1 MRASLKATFIR
12 QAIQRA
18 LNKSRQHANET
29 KVEVPQLIVYDY
41 PTVERLAAWVQTALS
56 SDHLAT
62 NLESSIDSHVAV
74 MQALADKY
82 SLHGPPSDAST
93 VVATRISNGVVGN
106 SSLPRVILITGTTGA
121 LGCHMLQQLALDT
134 HVHRIYAVGRASDE
148 EQLRARQRAALKDR
162 GLSTDILDGSKI
174 VMFAAEVLGDI
185 AEDKRAEVP
194 LSHLDAT
201 LLHALTLGADESNCH
216 QHLPCGL
223 PAQFQ
228 SRRSSI

>member
-1 MRASLKATFIR
+1 M
-12 QAIQRA
+12 
-18 LNKSRQHANET
+18 
-29 KVEVPQLIVYDY
+29 IVYDF

-56 SDHLAT
+56 SGHLAT
-62 NLESSIDSHVAV
+62 DLEGSVDSHVAV

-82 SLHGPPSDAST
+82 SLHGPPSDTST
-93 VVATRISNGVVGN
+93 VATGISNGVVGN
-106 SSLPRVILITGTTGA
+106 PSLPRVILITGTTGA

-194 LSHLDAT
+194 PSHLDAT